1 MNNNLTNAVFFLVK
15 NFYNFIHFHKVP
27 IILKKYLENYNEIK
41 KNGVTIIP
49 NYLSRIQTEAI
60 RDSFDLALNN
70 HNEFIQTNEYNNDL
84 RIFGIEKI
92 NKIANDFLNDDF
104 LIDLIK
110 KYENYVNIVE
120 KTTLGARIQYKI
132 GTLGSG
138 GGWHRDRTF
147 YKYRYTKAMI
157 YLNDVDNNNGP
168 FQYLVGSHRLKN
180 IIKLNYKYDI
190 KYSTKEFANTL
201 IDKIVASK
209 DLEIKTC
216 FCKKGDVIIFD
227 GTGIHR
233 GKPLKEG
240 SRYAITNYYRFDP
253 QEILPYKNLNSI
265 KIKIDN

>member
-1 MNNNLTNAVFFLVK
+1 
-15 NFYNFIHFHKVP
+15 
-27 IILKKYLENYNEIK
+27 
-41 KNGVTIIP
+41 
-49 NYLSRIQTEAI
+49 
-60 RDSFDLALNN
+60 
-70 HNEFIQTNEYNNDL
+70 
-84 RIFGIEKI
+84 
-92 NKIANDFLNDDF
+92 
-104 LIDLIK
+104 
-110 KYENYVNIVE
+110 
-120 KTTLGARIQYKI
+120 
-132 GTLGSG
+132 
-138 GGWHRDRTF
+138 
-147 YKYRYTKAMI
+147 MI